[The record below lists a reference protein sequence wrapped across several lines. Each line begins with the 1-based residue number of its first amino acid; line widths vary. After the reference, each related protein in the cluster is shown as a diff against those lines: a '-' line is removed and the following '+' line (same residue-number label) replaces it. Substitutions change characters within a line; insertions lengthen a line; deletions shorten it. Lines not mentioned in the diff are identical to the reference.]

1 MIARLEQA
9 GFEIADNGANET
21 FRRNIHFIDPDGF
34 EVEFV
39 QYLSDLPNERNT

>member
-21 FRRNIHFIDPDGF
+21 FRRNIYFIDPDGF